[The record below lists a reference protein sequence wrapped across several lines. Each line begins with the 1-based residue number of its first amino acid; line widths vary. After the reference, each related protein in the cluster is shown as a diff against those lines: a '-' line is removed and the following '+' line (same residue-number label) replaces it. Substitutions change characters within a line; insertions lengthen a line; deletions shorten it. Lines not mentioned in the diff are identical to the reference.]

1 MGNLLNVALAEA
13 PTVSNPTLTA
23 DNITEA
29 TGNIFT
35 VVGQVLNEIVT
46 QPIFLMFL
54 VSGLVFMGIRI
65 IRGLKRA

>member
-1 MGNLLNVALAEA
+1 MGDFLTMALAETPSA
-13 PTVSNPTLTA
+13 PALTT

-35 VVGQVLNEIVT
+35 VVGQTLSEVVS
-46 QPIFLMFL
+46 QPIFLMFF
-54 VSGLVFMGIRI
+54 VAGLVFMSIRI